1 MTDAVHSAPAIRA
14 QLFGGLMAFETS
26 GGFRRLGSKA
36 QARSGIQV
44 PLSSPP
50 IPPEILHSAIS
61 ARVCGYTP
69 TSYSPPVP
77 GAAGPSRPLRRAPPT
92 AVAASAEHS
101 SCLCW
106 LFSPAFWLASISS
119 SCHMARIEPPCQYGV
134 SSAHNRRYPQ
144 FDAGDIA
151 EPRP

>member
-61 ARVCGYTP
+61 ARVPQIPIMGVAAHLDSAAKSTLLRQSQWCNRRSGMASLGLRQNARAGRRSDFRRSP
-69 TSYSPPVP
+69 TSTPAPWRI
-77 GAAGPSRPLRRAPPT
+77 GRRAAG
-92 AVAASAEHS
+92 
-101 SCLCW
+101 
-106 LFSPAFWLASISS
+106 
-119 SCHMARIEPPCQYGV
+119 
-134 SSAHNRRYPQ
+134 
-144 FDAGDIA
+144 
-151 EPRP
+151 

>member
-1 MTDAVHSAPAIRA
+1 MTDAVHSAPPIRA

-61 ARVCGYTP
+61 ARVPQIPIMG
-69 TSYSPPVP
+69 
-77 GAAGPSRPLRRAPPT
+77 
-92 AVAASAEHS
+92 VAAHLDSLPNPPFCGNPSGA
-101 SCLCW
+101 
-106 LFSPAFWLASISS
+106 
-119 SCHMARIEPPCQYGV
+119 IEGPEW
-134 SSAHNRRYPQ
+134 HR
-144 FDAGDIA
+144 
-151 EPRP
+151 